1 MCCDDAYLVTPRVSA
16 LAGCDIVDIYGRFV
30 YEENLIS
37 RRYSDTKMALITTP
51 SDAPKSSAFFSNN
64 IVHDF
69 QENSDDEADER
80 SSEEYLSDLD
90 LEFHD
95 RALLTNSKCFIKRK
109 SNFFSQKNNGLV
121 AEMFDLDEEEVSD
134 EKEETK
140 VKVVMALADD
150 ELFVG
155 KNHARNSEWIE
166 SP

>member
-1 MCCDDAYLVTPRVSA
+1 MCCDDAYLVTPRVST
-16 LAGCDIVDIYGRFV
+16 LAGCDIADIYKRFV

-37 RRYSDTKMALITTP
+37 RRYSDTKMSLITTL
-51 SDAPKSSAFFSNN
+51 SYAPISSAFFSNN

-80 SSEEYLSDLD
+80 PSEEYLRDLD
-90 LEFHD
+90 IEFHD
-95 RALLTNSKCFIKRK
+95 RAL
-109 SNFFSQKNNGLV
+109 SQGEPKV
-121 AEMFDLDEEEVSD
+121 QKDCKAEYKKMKAKLALLEEVSD

-150 ELFVG
+150 ELSVG
-155 KNHARNSEWIE
+155 KTHARNGEWIE